1 MKLPMDV
8 QNYAKKQIAKKILLF
23 LCYLALSAL
32 VLWGL
37 IPSLSRHMGF
47 IPILLLCLGAIG
59 VSAYFSKVFF
69 LVIDRNW
76 KGKILDVKVETKT
89 GSYSHYG
96 KTRLCEKNTI
106 LLVVEKENG
115 KQIGVTAETF
125 VSKSE
130 GGENVRIGK
139 EYQYAEHVLCGKPE
153 EFLRKYHIG
162 DTVYHFRGIDRNLY
176 IPVSPQSLTTC
187 IVCGTENDVTK
198 DACYHCG
205 HSLVKPSEKNVKK

>member
-1 MKLPMDV
+1 MKLPIDI
-8 QNYAKKQIAKKILLF
+8 QNYAKKQMVKKILLF

-32 VLWGL
+32 ILWGL

-47 IPILLLCLGAIG
+47 VPILLLCLATIG
-59 VSAYFSKVFF
+59 VSAYFSKVYF

-76 KGKILDVKVETKT
+76 RGKILDVKVETKT

-106 LLVVEKENG
+106 LLTVEKENG
-115 KQIGVTAETF
+115 KQIGITAETF

-130 GGENVRIGK
+130 GGDNVRIGK
-139 EYQYAEHVLCGKPE
+139 EYEYAQHVLYGKPE
-153 EFLRKYHIG
+153 EFLRKYHVG

-176 IPVSPQSLTTC
+176 IPASPQSLTCC
-187 IVCGTENDVTK
+187 IVCGTENDIAK
-198 DACYHCG
+198 DVCYQCG
-205 HSLVKPSEKNVKK
+205 HSLVKQAKTDTKD

>member
-1 MKLPMDV
+1 MNLPSDI
-8 QNYAKKQIAKKILLF
+8 QNYAKKQMVKKILLF

-32 VLWGL
+32 ILLGL

-47 IPILLLCLGAIG
+47 VPILLLCLAAIG
-59 VSAYFSKVFF
+59 ASAYFSKVYF
-69 LVIDRNW
+69 LVLDSNW
-76 KGKILDVKVETKT
+76 RGKILDVKVETKT

-125 VSKSE
+125 VSKSDS
-130 GGENVRIGK
+130 GENVRIGR

-153 EFLRKYHIG
+153 EFLKKYRIG
-162 DTVYHFRGIDRNLY
+162 DTVYHFRGIDWNLH
-176 IPVSPQSLTTC
+176 IPASLQSLTTC
-187 IVCGTENDVTK
+187 IVCGTENDISK
-198 DACYHCG
+198 DVCYQCG
-205 HSLVKPSEKNVKK
+205 HSLVKP

>member
-23 LCYLALSAL
+23 LCYLVLSAF

-47 IPILLLCLGAIG
+47 VPILLLCLGAIG

-96 KTRLCEKNTI
+96 KTRLCERNTI
-106 LLVVEKENG
+106 LLIVEKENG
-115 KQIGVTAETF
+115 KQIGVVAETF

-130 GGENVRIGK
+130 GGENVRIGR
-139 EYQYAEHVLCGKPE
+139 EYEYAEHVLRGKPE
-153 EFLRKYHIG
+153 EFLRKYHVG
-162 DTVYHFRGIDRNLY
+162 DTVYHFRGLERNLY
-176 IPVSPQSLTTC
+176 IPTSHQSLICC
-187 IVCGTENDVTK
+187 IVCGTENDVAK
-198 DACYHCG
+198 DACYQCG
-205 HSLVKPSEKNVKK
+205 HSLVKP

>member
-1 MKLPMDV
+1 MKLPIDI
-8 QNYAKKQIAKKILLF
+8 QKYAKKQMAKKLFLF
-23 LCYLALSAL
+23 LCYLSLSAL

-37 IPSLSRHMGF
+37 IPSLSQHMGF
-47 IPILLLCLGAIG
+47 VPILLLCFGAIG

-96 KTRLCEKNTI
+96 KTRLCERNTI
-106 LLVVEKENG
+106 LLIVEKENG
-115 KQIGVTAETF
+115 KQIGVVAETF

-130 GGENVRIGK
+130 GGENVRIGR
-139 EYQYAEHVLCGKPE
+139 EYEYAEHVLRGKPE
-153 EFLRKYHIG
+153 EFLRKYHVG

-176 IPVSPQSLTTC
+176 VPASPQSLTTC
-187 IVCGTENDVTK
+187 IVCGTENDFTK
-198 DACYHCG
+198 DACYQCG
-205 HSLVKPSEKNVKK
+205 HSLVKP

>member
-8 QNYAKKQIAKKILLF
+8 QNYAKKQMLKKLFLF
-23 LCYLALSAL
+23 LCYLVLCAL

-37 IPSLSRHMGF
+37 IPSLSQYMGF
-47 IPILLLCLGAIG
+47 VPILLLCLGAIG
-59 VSAYFSKVFF
+59 ASAYFSKVFL

-89 GSYSHYG
+89 GSYSGFG
-96 KTRLCEKNTI
+96 KTRLCERNTI
-106 LLVVEKENG
+106 LLIVEKENG
-115 KQIGVTAETF
+115 KQIVVVAETF
-125 VSKSE
+125 VSKSD

-153 EFLRKYHIG
+153 EFLGKYHVG
-162 DTVYHFRGIDRNLY
+162 DTVCHFRGIDRNLY
-176 IPVSPQSLTTC
+176 IPATPQSLTTC

-198 DACYHCG
+198 RVCFQCG
-205 HSLVKPSEKNVKK
+205 HSLVNL

>member
-1 MKLPMDV
+1 MKLPSDI
-8 QNYAKKQIAKKILLF
+8 QNYAKKQMVKKILLF
-23 LCYLALSAL
+23 LCYLVLSAL
-32 VLWGL
+32 ILSGL
-37 IPSLSRHMGF
+37 IPSLPRHMGF

-89 GSYSHYG
+89 GSYSGYG

-130 GGENVRIGK
+130 GGENVRIGM

-153 EFLRKYHIG
+153 EFLRKYHVG

-176 IPVSPQSLTTC
+176 VPASPQSLTCC

-198 DACYHCG
+198 DVCYQCG
-205 HSLVKPSEKNVKK
+205 HSLIKP